1 MTNYFSV
8 TPQLK
13 HFQFIVVGLEELPP
27 DQTAALAE
35 RVCDCLYER
44 GAMIDCIT
52 SLWIIASWGAIFNDD
67 SPEARLA
74 AVSDLLTTNASS
86 VRIAHGQCLSI
97 VGNIGSRQRF
107 NYEALIPGLQDIR
120 EKLSQT
126 KFGTA
131 FEVPEKMQ
139 NKP

>member
-52 SLWIIASWGAIFNDD
+52 SLWIIASWEPSSTMIRPKRVWQPYPIC
-67 SPEARLA
+67 SRRTPPRSESLM
-74 AVSDLLTTNASS
+74 AS
-86 VRIAHGQCLSI
+86 A
-97 VGNIGSRQRF
+97 
-107 NYEALIPGLQDIR
+107 
-120 EKLSQT
+120 
-126 KFGTA
+126 
-131 FEVPEKMQ
+131 
-139 NKP
+139 